1 MDLGLANRV
10 AIVTGAGGGIGAAV
24 CRCLGSE
31 GAITVIADV
40 DLGKAQEQAATLA
53 ALGMTTLAVAAD
65 VIDAESVSALKS
77 KSIEAFGKVDI
88 LVNNAG
94 FQRDKRIVNMAE
106 SDWDAVVDVIL
117 KGAFLCSK
125 AMLPGMVENKWG
137 RIINIS
143 SRAHLGNPGQVNYS
157 AAKAGL
163 LGFTRALALES
174 GKHGVTVN
182 AVAPGIVD
190 TAAIRGLSHF
200 EKVRENAERTTP
212 IPRLGTVEDIADCVA
227 FLASERASY
236 VSGEVLH
243 VTGGRY

>member
-10 AIVTGAGGGIGAAV
+10 AIVTGAGGGIGAAI

-31 GAITVIADV
+31 GAITVIADI

-125 AMLPGMVENKWG
+125 AMLPGMVE
-137 RIINIS
+137 
-143 SRAHLGNPGQVNYS
+143 
-157 AAKAGL
+157 
-163 LGFTRALALES
+163 
-174 GKHGVTVN
+174 KHGVTVN

-190 TAAIRGLSHF
+190 TATIRGLSHF

>member
-1 MDLGLANRV
+1 MDLGLVDRV
-10 AIVTGAGGGIGAAV
+10 AIVTGAGGGIGAAI
-24 CRCLGSE
+24 CRCLGFE
-31 GAITVIADV
+31 GAITVIADI
-40 DLGKAQEQAATLA
+40 DLGKAQEQAAALA
-53 ALGMTTLAVAAD
+53 ALGMSTLAVAAD
-65 VIDAESVSALKS
+65 VIDAESVGALRS
-77 KSIEAFGKVDI
+77 KAIEAFGKVDI

-125 AMLPGMVENKWG
+125 AMLPGMLENRWG

-200 EKVRENAERTTP
+200 EIVRENAERTTP
-212 IPRLGTVEDIADCVA
+212 IPRLGTVEDIADSVA